1 MSHRLLPNAGANT
14 AAFQPQLHSSDSSV
28 RPVPFAPAV
37 VIVLVAP
44 IEPHI
49 AEVTDHGL
57 VWLGLVCHG
66 PADPAACVNIH
77 LCGTR
82 HGL

>member
-1 MSHRLLPNAGANT
+1 MSHRRLANAGAKT
-14 AAFQPQLHSSDSSV
+14 AAFQPQLHSSV
-28 RPVPFAPAV
+28 RPVPFAPEV

-49 AEVTDHGL
+49 AEVTGHGL

-82 HGL
+82 HDL